1 MISEKGDVA
10 NSMTYP
16 LVFIPVSFVFFIF
29 LSYAFFSGEEK
40 SKVDEVILTC
50 RNGKLRSCFCNLC
63 LIFSFNV
70 FLLLLFVLYLG
81 LQCAKALGSVPMD
94 VIWFGVR
101 CYLIHIILVNIF
113 AALAGMA
120 VSFIKNEIKAF
131 VVMIVVCC
139 FFSQFFLESLYK
151 LSGNNLELWHM
162 MDLFGLTT
170 RMYHAAADYDYIFSI
185 ESVDLQRILFWIF
198 ATATI
203 LICYLAPGRKRF
215 FTICSGV
222 IMVILFVLYMQPNGA
237 SYLNVNMVS
246 DANDEEYN
254 YYNAHTEQIGTLEHC
269 ESEENFKITKYV
281 ADIHVNRILS
291 ADVEVYIDQQ
301 ELDAYVFSLRHEYEV
316 ISVEDEYGKKVSCRQ
331 EGDWITLH
339 PEDSMKHSKFIFH
352 YQGASK
358 TFYSREGKVR
368 MMQASLHHPSVPA
381 RVKYPAPLGRILPR
395 NRKVPLEN
403 LGHTPLLCSGVFDS
417 TSQAIRLPA
426 YFAYLPF
433 SGKRYLYLELE
444 QNYGE
449 QDTSL
454 MLYNGSVQE
463 RPGYKAEYDIVID
476 SSLKVYSNLKETE
489 ANHFH
494 GISDG
499 ATLMANTFLEE
510 EEISG
515 VRVVHSKADPG
526 YFPKVEPDYDA
537 REEWRSFIAENGLQG
552 KTIFALGVVH
562 GREDNYRY
570 FGEDHLVLISPCT
583 KKYQTY
589 LKTGKYPYFEDLT
602 EEKMLLGL

>member
-1 MISEKGDVA
+1 MFFLKCKQFFKSPVLVLAILLYFTWIIKKLLPGIISEKGDVA

-16 LVFIPVSFVFFIF
+16 LVFIPVSFVFYIF
-29 LSYAFFSGEEK
+29 LSYAFFSDEGK

-50 RNGKLRSCFCNLC
+50 RNGKLRSSFCNLC
-63 LIFSFNV
+63 LILSFNV

-81 LQCAKALGSVPMD
+81 LQCAKALESVPMD

-113 AALAGMA
+113 AALIGMA
-120 VSFIKNEIKAF
+120 VSFIKNEIRAF
-131 VVMIVVCC
+131 VVMIFVCC
-139 FFSQFFLESLYK
+139 FFSQFFLESLYT
-151 LSGNNLELWHM
+151 LAGNNLNLWHM

-198 ATATI
+198 ATVTI
-203 LICYLAPGRKRF
+203 MICNLLTGKKRF
-215 FTICSGV
+215 FTICSGA
-222 IMVILFVLYMQPNGA
+222 ITVILFVLYMQPNGA
-237 SYLNVNMVS
+237 SYLNVDMVS
-246 DANDEEYN
+246 DANAEEYS
-254 YYNAHTEQIGTLEHC
+254 YYNEHMEQIGTLEHC
-269 ESEENFKITKYV
+269 GSEENFKITKYV
-281 ADIHVNRILS
+281 ADIHVNRILR
-291 ADVEVYIDQQ
+291 ADVEVYLDQQ
-301 ELDAYVFSLRHEYEV
+301 ELEDYMFSLRHEYKV
-316 ISVEDEYGKKVSCRQ
+316 TSVEDEYGKKVSYHQ
-331 EGDWITLH
+331 EGDWITLQ
-339 PEDSMKHSKFIFH
+339 PRDSMKHSKFIFH

-358 TFYSREGKVR
+358 TFY
-368 MMQASLHHPSVPA
+368 
-381 RVKYPAPLGRILPR
+381 
-395 NRKVPLEN
+395 
-403 LGHTPLLCSGVFDS
+403 S

-449 QDTSL
+449 QDAIL

-463 RPGYKAEYDIVID
+463 GPGYKIEYDIAVD
-476 SSLKVYSNLKETE
+476 SSLKLYSNLQEIE
-489 ANHFH
+489 SNHFY

-499 ATLMANTFLEE
+499 ATLMGNAFLEE

-526 YFPKVEPDYDA
+526 YFPKAEADYDA
-537 REEWRSFIAENGLQG
+537 REEWRSFIAENDLQG

-583 KKYQTY
+583 QKYHTY
-589 LKTGKYPYFEDLT
+589 LKTGKYPYYEDISQKEI
-602 EEKMLLGL
+602 EEVLQGS

>member
-1 MISEKGDVA
+1 MFFLKCKQFFKSPALVLAILLYFTWIIQKLLPGMISEKGDVA

-358 TFYSREGKVR
+358 TFYS
-368 MMQASLHHPSVPA
+368 
-381 RVKYPAPLGRILPR
+381 
-395 NRKVPLEN
+395 
-403 LGHTPLLCSGVFDS
+403 

-463 RPGYKAEYDIVID
+463 GPGYKAEYDIVID

-583 KKYQTY
+583 EKYQTY

>member
-1 MISEKGDVA
+1 
-10 NSMTYP
+10 
-16 LVFIPVSFVFFIF
+16 
-29 LSYAFFSGEEK
+29 
-40 SKVDEVILTC
+40 
-50 RNGKLRSCFCNLC
+50 
-63 LIFSFNV
+63 
-70 FLLLLFVLYLG
+70 
-81 LQCAKALGSVPMD
+81 
-94 VIWFGVR
+94 
-101 CYLIHIILVNIF
+101 
-113 AALAGMA
+113 
-120 VSFIKNEIKAF
+120 
-131 VVMIVVCC
+131 
-139 FFSQFFLESLYK
+139 
-151 LSGNNLELWHM
+151 
-162 MDLFGLTT
+162 
-170 RMYHAAADYDYIFSI
+170 
-185 ESVDLQRILFWIF
+185 
-198 ATATI
+198 
-203 LICYLAPGRKRF
+203 
-215 FTICSGV
+215 
-222 IMVILFVLYMQPNGA
+222 MVILFVLYMQPNGA

-358 TFYSREGKVR
+358 TFYS
-368 MMQASLHHPSVPA
+368 
-381 RVKYPAPLGRILPR
+381 
-395 NRKVPLEN
+395 
-403 LGHTPLLCSGVFDS
+403 

-463 RPGYKAEYDIVID
+463 GPGYKAEYDIVID

-583 KKYQTY
+583 EKYQTY